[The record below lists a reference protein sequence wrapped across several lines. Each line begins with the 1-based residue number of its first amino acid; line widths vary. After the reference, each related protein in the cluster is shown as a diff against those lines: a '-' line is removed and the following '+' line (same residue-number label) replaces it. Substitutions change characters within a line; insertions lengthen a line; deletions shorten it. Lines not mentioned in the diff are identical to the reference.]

1 MIRYNIRIIACTYTH
16 AKRAT
21 KVAEEVEVKKT
32 KILIFAVLLIFIVAA
47 PLTVFAD
54 DNGYEYGYDYEYSP
68 YHVYTYATEDEE
80 VDWWTPPPQITVEEM
95 FRTRDSQMPIY
106 VRLRAFAENEGAWD
120 VRWNQETRV
129 AIIVTWN
136 GDFVTVEVEAKGGFI
151 EDGVAWVPLAVAAQI
166 QEELRNAWWGSIDPV
181 DRIDLTIWEAYR
193 FEDVRDEPMFSTEL
207 PHGEISLGYIEF
219 INDYLPAR
227 SPFTYSELEAAIWL
241 VEELLAQGH
250 DWDYIMAQEFTYWD
264 IRDLEWNASG
274 WGNLSWWWVTSE
286 MLLGVGREDLLRVD
300 RVSQNIILT
309 IPGQS
314 NSKIIVG
321 AHYDSPPYPSAS
333 DNASGTALLL
343 ESAQRM
349 LELDNYHTIVY
360 IFFGAEEVGLIGANY
375 YYQMLTE
382 AERENILF
390 MINADVLIEG
400 PYVIFGTGAFP
411 ALEDVDIDKLIDDM
425 VDIAIQRAI
434 EWLDAPC
441 EWCCGLTGYEMLQ
454 EDPWYG
460 GMTRDELLEMVEE
473 QERQW
478 LEWMIPERL
487 IVDAARMGILDIYEC
502 AVAQKINEIAAELNR
517 THNFELLSLP
527 EFAFAP
533 SDHLIFLHEGH
544 TVVNFAGMERAENV
558 PYILADY
565 IGEMWL
571 RLEQLG
577 EGFSTTILHSP
588 LDDFHKIESLW
599 PGMMRNNMEA
609 FSIFLEKILT
619 TKFY

>member
-1 MIRYNIRIIACTYTH
+1 M
-16 AKRAT
+16 RANLLQ
-21 KVAEEVEVKKT
+21 KVEKEVEVKQT
-32 KILIFAVLLIFIVAA
+32 RLLMIAALVIFIMAA
-47 PLTVFAD
+47 PMTVFAD
-54 DNGYEYGYDYEYSP
+54 DNGYDYDYEYSP
-68 YHVYTYATEDEE
+68 YHVYTYASGYFDDEWDEDW
-80 VDWWTPPPQITVEEM
+80 DWWTPPPQKTVDEI
-95 FRTRDSQMPIY
+95 FRTRDNQTPIY
-106 VRLRAFAENEGAWD
+106 VRLRAFAESEGAWD
-120 VRWNQETRV
+120 IRWDQATRI
-129 AIIVTWN
+129 ARIVTWT
-136 GDFVTVEVEAKGGFI
+136 GDFIVVEVEAKGGFI
-151 EDGVAWVPLAVAAQI
+151 EDGVAWVPLAVAADI
-166 QEELRNAWWGSIDPV
+166 QEQLRNSWWGMTDPV

-193 FEDVRDEPMFSTEL
+193 FEDVRDEAMFSTEL
-207 PHGEISLGYIEF
+207 PHGEIALGYIEF

-227 SPFTYSELEAAIWL
+227 STFTYSELEAAIWL

-274 WGNLSWWWVTSE
+274 WGRLQWTWVISE
-286 MLLGVGREDLLRVD
+286 MILGTGREDLLRVD

-360 IFFGAEEVGLIGANY
+360 IFFGAEEVGLVGANF

-400 PYVIFGTGAFP
+400 PYVIFGTGKFP
-411 ALEDVDIDKLIDDM
+411 VLEEADMAQLIDDI
-425 VDIAIQRAI
+425 VAFAVESAI
-434 EWLDAPC
+434 EWLDTPC
-441 EWCCGLTGYEMLQ
+441 EWCCGLTGYELMQ
-454 EDPWYG
+454 EDWWWG
-460 GMTRDELLEMVEE
+460 EMTRDELLEMVEE
-473 QERQW
+473 SERSW
-478 LEWMIPERL
+478 LEWMEPEQL
-487 IVDAARMGILDIYEC
+487 VVHAVRMGLMQVYEC
-502 AVAQKINEIAAELNR
+502 EIAQKINEIATELNR
-517 THNFELLSLP
+517 THNFELLSVP
-527 EFAFAP
+527 EFAMAP
-533 SDHLIFLHEGH
+533 SDHLIFIHEGH

-558 PYILADY
+558 EYILADY
-565 IGEMWL
+565 IGDMWL
-571 RLEQLG
+571 RIEYLG
-577 EGFSTTILHSP
+577 DGFSTTVLHSP
-588 LDDFHKIESLW
+588 LDEFHKIESLW

-619 TKFY
+619 TRFY